1 LASGRETFA
10 RILPPSV
17 VSSPARRAASS
28 RVSMLVCVMA
38 HHPAIAPALR
48 TLTSGPAGQRPCTL
62 WSRLLPRSGPP
73 ELRMTAASPRISPV
87 LNRPR
92 SSIFMTRAPAAP
104 IASGPGGTAWEA
116 SARLLDELGAHVLE
130 LAGHMGP
137 YAPLAVA
144 GTVVWVVWLVRA
156 LLSWTTPPIES
167 DFRTTTS
174 VIVPSYHE
182 DVEILM
188 ECLDTWREQDPSE
201 IIIVLDT
208 ADTEAHARI
217 TALGDPRIQALLFD
231 HVGK

>member
-1 LASGRETFA
+1 
-10 RILPPSV
+10 
-17 VSSPARRAASS
+17 
-28 RVSMLVCVMA
+28 MLFCVMA

-48 TLTSGPAGQRPCTL
+48 TPTSGPAALRPYTL

-73 ELRMTAASPRISPV
+73 DRRMKATPPEISAV
-87 LNRPR
+87 LNRTR
-92 SSIFMTRAPAAP
+92 RSIFRTRAPAAP
-104 IASGPGGTAWEA
+104 IASGPGGTACGA
-116 SARLLDELGAHVLE
+116 SARLLDELGAHVLD

-188 ECLDTWREQDPSE
+188 ECLDTWREQD
-201 IIIVLDT
+201 
-208 ADTEAHARI
+208 
-217 TALGDPRIQALLFD
+217 
-231 HVGK
+231 